1 MSVSVRSKQPPG
13 RIYVPFARTVLGD
26 VAVDQLGVTN
36 AHEHLA
42 IGGGL
47 ITLQHPDYRLNDREK
62 AIHEIRDFAD
72 AGGSTIVDATPCGV
86 GREPDTLAAISRGT
100 GVHVIGATGV
110 HKESYYLDSH
120 WRFRYSAEEIAN
132 LWQAEVEVGMEQSAY
147 EGPIVN
153 RSSARAGIVKVGSD
167 YQNIASA
174 TVKAFEAAALVHTR
188 TGVPVLTHSE
198 LGTMMLE
205 QVELLHSFG
214 VKPEH
219 MIISHGDRNPD
230 WFVHRDV
237 AQTGAFIEYD
247 CPGRVK
253 YFPESTIV
261 DLLRKMFE
269 LSLGNH
275 ILLGGDNARR
285 SYWKAYGGGPGVAYL
300 LRSFLPRL
308 KREGFTEEQ
317 VQQLVTGNAAAA
329 FAFAD
334 VNSEIAANG

>member
-1 MSVSVRSKQPPG
+1 M
-13 RIYVPFARTVLGD
+13 PFARTVLGD
-26 VAVDQLGVTN
+26 VDVTQLGVTN

-47 ITLQHPDYRLNDREK
+47 ITVQHPDYRLNDQEK
-62 AIHEIRDFAD
+62 AIREIHDFAD
-72 AGGSTIVDATPCGV
+72 AGGSTIVDCTPCGI
-86 GREPDTLAAISRGT
+86 GREPNTLINISRST
-100 GVHVIGATGV
+100 GVHVIAASGV

-120 WRFRYSAEEIAN
+120 WRFRYSVEEIAE
-132 LWQAEVEVGMEQSAY
+132 LWQAEVEVGMELSAY

-153 RSSARAGIVKVGSD
+153 RSAARAGIVKVGSD

-174 TVKAFEAAALVHTR
+174 TRKAFEAAAMVHIK
-188 TGVPVLTHSE
+188 TGVPILTHSE

-214 VKPEH
+214 VEPKH
-219 MIISHGDRNPD
+219 VIISHGDRNPD

-261 DLLRKMFE
+261 ELMRKMFE
-269 LSLGNH
+269 LSLGDH

-285 SYWKAYGGGPGVAYL
+285 SYWKSYGGGPGVAYL

-308 KREGFTEEQ
+308 KREGFTEAQ
-317 VQQLVTGNAAAA
+317 VDQLVTTNAAAA
-329 FAFAD
+329 FGFAN
-334 VNSEIAANG
+334 VGPQH